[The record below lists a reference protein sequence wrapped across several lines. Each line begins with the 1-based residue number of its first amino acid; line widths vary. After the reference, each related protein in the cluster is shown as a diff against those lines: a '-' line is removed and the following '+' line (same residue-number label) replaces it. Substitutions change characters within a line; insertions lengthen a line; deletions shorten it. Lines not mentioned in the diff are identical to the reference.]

1 MIIVG
6 ISTNTSNL
14 VLALGFHPRVVASSI
29 AIVSLGMI
37 FHLPTTTVSCSGADL
52 KVYMYSDLKIVTRNF
67 KSDLKV
73 YTFMSPEVVVLARK
87 KWYQV
92 SSIKHQASIISLRRL
107 RPLLIKSTFAIVDSK
122 PCGRILMISSLCYL
136 ILVLPSYTCSAELLE
151 EKKKLA
157 PFVQVLLIFDGT
169 KDMVVQLTAAIDG
182 TKDMAK

>member
-1 MIIVG
+1 MPILPYPLILPSSTTG

-14 VLALGFHPRVVASSI
+14 VLVLRFHPRVVASSI

-37 FHLPTTTVSCSGADL
+37 FHLPTATVRCSAADL

-73 YTFMSPEVVVLARK
+73 YTFTSPEVVALARK

-92 SSIKHQASIISLRRL
+92 SSIDYF
-107 RPLLIKSTFAIVDSK
+107 IKK
-122 PCGRILMISSLCYL
+122 NLCYL

-157 PFVQVLLIFDGT
+157 PFVQVLPIFDGT
-169 KDMVVQLTAAIDG
+169 KDMVVQQLTAAIDG
-182 TKDMAK
+182 TRTWLYNSLLLQ